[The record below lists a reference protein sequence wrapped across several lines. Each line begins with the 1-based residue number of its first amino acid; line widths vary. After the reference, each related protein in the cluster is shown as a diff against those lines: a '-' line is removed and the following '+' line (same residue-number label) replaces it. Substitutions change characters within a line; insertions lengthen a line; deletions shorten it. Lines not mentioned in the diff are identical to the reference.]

1 MKSRVSAL
9 DLAAVVADLQRA
21 VGMRLQNVYDI
32 NQKTYLLKFAKPEHK
47 ELVVVE
53 SGIRMHATEFERE
66 KQVQPSGFAVKL
78 RKHLR
83 QRRLTGLR
91 QLGRDRV
98 VVLDFGGNVLPELN
112 YHLVCE
118 FYAAGNVILTDGN
131 YTILSVLRVVK
142 VNDEDEYRVG
152 STLQSVAHF
161 TPTPPK
167 AWTPESLADLIDKH
181 PKDQAKRLL
190 SSNSEFPAA
199 IIEHAL
205 LSVGLR
211 GSTKLTVA
219 DADKAL
225 TALRAAEDLTTTT
238 TSFRGYLI
246 SDSASGLHV
255 DLQPVALAQ
264 YQTPSYSITEFTSF
278 NAAADAYFSSLES
291 QRAAQRQRAADDAAR
306 AKLAAI
312 QREQL
317 LRVEALEAAQRAA
330 ERRARLVEIHADL
343 VGAAIAV
350 VNSALAAGMDWVDL
364 GELVKVETARGNP
377 VAAAITKLDLGVNTI
392 YLRLRDP
399 DAREVGNENDEDTE
413 SDEDED
419 EDAEDRAA
427 AHAVRA
433 TRRAHR
439 KALDPYV
446 TVPID
451 LAQSAMANARALYA
465 TKKQSA
471 AKQAKTLAVADRAML
486 SAQAKIQQDLA
497 AAAKPSSAPML
508 AKLRKPMWFEKFHWC
523 ITSENYLVLGG
534 KDMHQNETL
543 VKRYL
548 RPGDVYVH
556 ADLHGAP
563 SVVIKN
569 LGSKS
574 TENESGPSQGWPEI
588 PPSTLAQAGTMA
600 LCQSRAW
607 DSKIVTSAWWVW
619 WHQVSKTAPTGEYV
633 STGSFIIRGRKNQLP
648 PAQLVYGLGILFKVD
663 EESVARH
670 VGERG
675 RGRRAIGAAS
685 GVEKADEEEQGGQ
698 EEAMEEQEEGDDDA
712 QVNGGTEGECGDED
726 APVAEVEAQPEA
738 NDEEEEDEEEDEGS
752 ASGAAPSSL
761 VAQLQQLML
770 DDDDDDDDDED
781 DDEDDEDED
790 GDGEGPAQDQD
801 TLRDEDAA
809 DGEQLA
815 ESADQADDDTASA
828 QPPAAA
834 DEHADADQPAK
845 KGGRISR
852 AERRRMKKSASATNF
867 DADSA
872 DNSRPVTPPSPPP
885 PVPAPAPKGKGKGK
899 GKPAEPKPVPSAPA
913 VPQSAPN
920 VRGKKGKLKKLKAKY
935 ADQDDEDRQ
944 LALEVLKSHQGPQP
958 KGKKEK
964 KKAAKAAQQAEIQRL
979 REEQRAKEA
988 AEAAETGSI
997 DQPPR
1002 GKAWTK
1008 PDPAADGAEDEED
1021 EEDAAQAVAEGAA
1034 ATVAEL
1040 MDSLTGQPHVDDGLV
1055 SAIAVCAPYAAL
1067 QQYKYKVKLTPGS
1080 MKKGKAS
1087 KLCVQLFLK
1096 AAAASAGPAK
1106 GPATDE
1112 VKRARVAADR
1122 EAALVK
1128 AIPDAEWN
1136 TTMKAQVKVY
1146 APQLAEVQRS
1156 GKKKGGK

>member
-66 KQVQPSGFAVKL
+66 KQVQPSGFAMKL

-83 QRRLTGLR
+83 QRRFTGLR

-98 VVLDFGGNVLPELN
+98 VSSTL
-112 YHLVCE
+112 
-118 FYAAGNVILTDGN
+118 AATSCPNSTTTSSASSTRPGNVILTDGN

-152 STLQSVAHF
+152 SHAAIRRALHAH
-161 TPTPPK
+161 PAQAPGRPD
-167 AWTPESLADLIDKH
+167 SLTDLIVKH

-219 DADKAL
+219 DVEKAL
-225 TALRAAEDLTTTT
+225 AAVRAAEDLATTT

-246 SDSASGLHV
+246 SDSASQLHV

-264 YQTPSYSITEFTSF
+264 YQTPSYSITEFDSF

-291 QRAAQRQRAADDAAR
+291 QRAAQRARAADDAAR

-317 LRVEALEAAQRAA
+317 LRVDALEAAQRAA

-364 GELVKVETARGNP
+364 GELVKVETAKGNP
-377 VAAAITKLDLGVNTI
+377 VASAITRLDLGVNTI

-399 DAREVGNENDEDTE
+399 DARDKDSDETE
-413 SDEDED
+413 SDSDEDEP
-419 EDAEDRAA
+419 EEDRAA
-427 AHAVRA
+427 SHAVRA

-569 LGSKS
+569 LGTKS
-574 TENESGPSQGWPEI
+574 DIEAGPSQGWPEI

-607 DSKIVTSAWWVW
+607 DSKVVTSAWWVW

-670 VGERG
+670 VGERD
-675 RGRRAIGAAS
+675 RGRRAVAGAAAG
-685 GVEKADEEEQGGQ
+685 GVEKEEEQGAEE
-698 EEAMEEQEEGDDDA
+698 EEAMEEQEEGENGA
-712 QVNGGTEGECGDED
+712 QVNGGAEDERGAED
-726 APVAEVEAQPEA
+726 AAVAEVEAQPEA
-738 NDEEEEDEEEDEGS
+738 E
-752 ASGAAPSSL
+752 
-761 VAQLQQLML
+761 
-770 DDDDDDDDDED
+770 DED
-781 DDEDDEDED
+781 DDGDE
-790 GDGEGPAQDQD
+790 
-801 TLRDEDAA
+801 
-809 DGEQLA
+809 
-815 ESADQADDDTASA
+815 ESAS
-828 QPPAAA
+828 
-834 DEHADADQPAK
+834 
-845 KGGRISR
+845 
-852 AERRRMKKSASATNF
+852 
-867 DADSA
+867 
-872 DNSRPVTPPSPPP
+872 
-885 PVPAPAPKGKGKGK
+885 
-899 GKPAEPKPVPSAPA
+899 
-913 VPQSAPN
+913 
-920 VRGKKGKLKKLKAKY
+920 
-935 ADQDDEDRQ
+935 
-944 LALEVLKSHQGPQP
+944 
-958 KGKKEK
+958 
-964 KKAAKAAQQAEIQRL
+964 
-979 REEQRAKEA
+979 
-988 AEAAETGSI
+988 
-997 DQPPR
+997 
-1002 GKAWTK
+1002 
-1008 PDPAADGAEDEED
+1008 
-1021 EEDAAQAVAEGAA
+1021 
-1034 ATVAEL
+1034 
-1040 MDSLTGQPHVDDGLV
+1040 
-1055 SAIAVCAPYAAL
+1055 
-1067 QQYKYKVKLTPGS
+1067 
-1080 MKKGKAS
+1080 
-1087 KLCVQLFLK
+1087 
-1096 AAAASAGPAK
+1096 
-1106 GPATDE
+1106 DE
-1112 VKRARVAADR
+1112 VKRARAAADR

>member
-66 KQVQPSGFAVKL
+66 KQVQPSGFAMKL

-118 FYAAGNVILTDGN
+118 FYAAGNVILIDGN
-131 YTILSVLRVVK
+131 FTILSVLRVVK

-152 STLQSVAHF
+152 STLQSVAQF

-167 AWTPESLADLIDKH
+167 EWTPETLGDLIDKH

-190 SSNSEFPAA
+190 SSHSEFPAA

-211 GSTKLTVA
+211 GSTKLTRA
-219 DADKAL
+219 DTEKAL
-225 TALRAAEDLTTTT
+225 AALRAAEDLATTT

-246 SDSASGLHV
+246 SDSASQLHV
-255 DLQPVALAQ
+255 DLQPVPLAQ
-264 YQTPSYSITEFTSF
+264 YQTPSYTVTEFDSF

-317 LRVEALEAAQRAA
+317 LRVDALEAAQRAA

-377 VAAAITKLDLGVNTI
+377 VAAAITKLDLGVNSI

-399 DAREVGNENDEDTE
+399 DAREAGSADGDETE
-413 SDEDED
+413 SESDED

-427 AHAVRA
+427 SRAVRA

-465 TKKQSA
+465 SKKQSA

-497 AAAKPSSAPML
+497 AAAKPASAPML
-508 AKLRKPMWFEKFHWC
+508 AKLRKPMWFEKFHWF

-563 SVVIKN
+563 SVIVKN
-569 LGSKS
+569 LGAKS
-574 TENESGPSQGWPEI
+574 DNESGPGQGWPEI

-633 STGSFIIRGRKNQLP
+633 STGSFIIRGRKNMLP

-663 EESVARH
+663 DESVARH

-675 RGRRAIGAAS
+675 RGRRAAVEADAAGA
-685 GVEKADEEEQGGQ
+685 GEKEGD
-698 EEAMEEQEEGDDDA
+698 EEAMEEQDGDVPADGDA
-712 QVNGGTEGECGDED
+712 DRERGAED
-726 APVAEVEAQPEA
+726 ALIAEADAQPEA
-738 NDEEEEDEEEDEGS
+738 DEDEDEEEEEP

-770 DDDDDDDDDED
+770 DDDDEEEDEYD
-781 DDEDDEDED
+781 EEEDDEDAAQDDGQDEDSQRD
-790 GDGEGPAQDQD
+790 GD
-801 TLRDEDAA
+801 AA
-809 DGEQLA
+809 VGEQLA
-815 ESADQADDDTASA
+815 DPADQVDDDASA
-828 QPPAAA
+828 QPPAAT
-834 DEHADADQPAK
+834 DEPEADQPAK

-852 AERRRMKKSASATNF
+852 AERRRMKKGGTSATDL
-867 DADSA
+867 DADA
-872 DNSRPVTPPSPPP
+872 NDNSRPATPPSPPP
-885 PVPAPAPKGKGKGK
+885 APKGKAKGK
-899 GKPAEPKPVPSAPA
+899 GKQSDPKPAPPP
-913 VPQSAPN
+913 VPQAAPN

-944 LALEVLKSHQGPQP
+944 LAQEVLKSHQGPQP

-988 AEAAETGSI
+988 AEAAETGAV

-1002 GKAWTK
+1002 GKPWAK
-1008 PDPAADGAEDEED
+1008 PDPAEGAAEDEED

-1040 MDSLTGQPHVDDGLV
+1040 MDSLTGQPHIDDGVV

-1096 AAAASAGPAK
+1096 AAAESAGPAK

-1112 VKRARVAADR
+1112 VKRARAAADR
-1122 EAALVK
+1122 EASLVK